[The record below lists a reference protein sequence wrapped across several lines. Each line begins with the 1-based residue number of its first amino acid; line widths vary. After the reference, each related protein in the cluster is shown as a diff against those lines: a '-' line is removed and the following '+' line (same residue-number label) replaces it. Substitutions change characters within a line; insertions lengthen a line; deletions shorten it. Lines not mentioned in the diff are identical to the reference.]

1 MPLFVQ
7 RIILFVEDVP
17 GVGAF
22 YRDVLGLK
30 LKPSPDDPKRWL
42 EFEAGGCS
50 IALHD
55 GGAPNASKR
64 APKIVFYAED
74 VNATRAILVA
84 RGVQMGRVQSSDDLR
99 FCDGKDPEGNPFQ
112 ISNRP

>member
-1 MPLFVQ
+1 MRRV
-7 RIILFVEDVP
+7 ILFVKDVP
-17 GVGAF
+17 GLGAF

-30 LKPSPDDPKRWL
+30 IKPGPDDPKTWL
-42 EFEAGGCS
+42 EFDADGCS

-55 GGAPNASKR
+55 HGAPNTSKR
-64 APKIVFYAED
+64 APKLVFYADD
-74 VNATRAILVA
+74 VNAVRNTLIV
-84 RGVQMGRVQSSDDLR
+84 RGLKMGRVQSSDDLR